1 MSLNDFDGVDPVTG
15 DVPVLDLQNVLS
27 KRKIVDAAIG
37 DAYDAATEIGFKL
50 GSMDER
56 ARIVELLDVFIEGLE
71 DSEEIAKKTLAI
83 FRDVVLQSEEDT
95 DERRE
100 NVQEMGPE

>member
-1 MSLNDFDGVDPVTG
+1 
-15 DVPVLDLQNVLS
+15 
-27 KRKIVDAAIG
+27 
-37 DAYDAATEIGFKL
+37 
-50 GSMDER
+50 MDER